1 MLLRTQRIG
10 AAKPRSLQR
19 GPKLRIKPWGFP
31 SLNLVRERPSLTST
45 HSPLFCMKLNRSS
58 RNSFLLGS
66 ASSSYSWGKT
76 GHFPALYPP
85 PPTHTGTPFN
95 SNPWIKDPS

>member
-1 MLLRTQRIG
+1 MLLRTQRIS

-76 GHFPALYPP
+76 GHFPAIH
-85 PPTHTGTPFN
+85 PPTHTGNPFN